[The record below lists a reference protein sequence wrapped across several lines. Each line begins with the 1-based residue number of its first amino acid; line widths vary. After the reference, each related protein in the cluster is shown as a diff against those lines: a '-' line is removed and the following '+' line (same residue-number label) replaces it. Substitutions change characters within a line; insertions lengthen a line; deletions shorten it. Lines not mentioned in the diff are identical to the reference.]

1 MFNIFK
7 KKNLNVKEQESNF
20 EIELTACVLAYEL
33 ARSDGNISG
42 NELSILMNEIEAIS
56 TKVGKE
62 KDEIFKIIE
71 MYSQDSVSFYEF
83 IQDINNDYS
92 KNEKLDLIYLMWK
105 VAFAD
110 NKLDVDEERLIRRL
124 ADLINIKDLDVL
136 KLKDKA
142 QN

>member
-83 IQDINNDYS
+83 IQVINNDYS

-110 NKLDVDEERLIRRL
+110 NKLDVDE
-124 ADLINIKDLDVL
+124 
-136 KLKDKA
+136 
-142 QN
+142 